1 MSDKIATATPAAENP
16 PDRAARCAGVLLLL
30 TALFTVA
37 MVYTR
42 VTADADQAPLL
53 KSLQAVAEHPMMYIV
68 SGIARA
74 ISGLTMLVAGWLL
87 LHTWIIRGR
96 WATPIVPYLFVLSG
110 SFTVASGAFAILI
123 ASQLVPEAISAG
135 GLTAATEATA
145 LNLSYN
151 LRWITGKLGF
161 SAAGIALAVAARYQW
176 RVGGTLRRIA
186 PVSATLG
193 VAMQFIWLSAPTGI
207 HPVVGTAFLLW
218 LITIGT
224 LLASGRVERQYSA
237 AYGRRTRS
245 V

>member
-1 MSDKIATATPAAENP
+1 
-16 PDRAARCAGVLLLL
+16 
-30 TALFTVA
+30 

-123 ASQLVPEAISAG
+123 AFSAG
-135 GLTAATEATA
+135 AG
-145 LNLSYN
+145 
-151 LRWITGKLGF
+151 GHF
-161 SAAGIALAVAARYQW
+161 SRRPYCRDRSHCVEP
-176 RVGGTLRRIA
+176 VG
-186 PVSATLG
+186 
-193 VAMQFIWLSAPTGI
+193 
-207 HPVVGTAFLLW
+207 
-218 LITIGT
+218 
-224 LLASGRVERQYSA
+224 
-237 AYGRRTRS
+237 
-245 V
+245 